1 MPFPFS
7 DALVRNLDDL
17 ARKAIGH
24 AAPTAAL
31 VVFDTCSVL
40 ARALAEGWRA
50 ALPHATCLDYHSV
63 TVAEAMVLIDALP
76 VGSLVVLVQ
85 STRFDLGEFRFRL
98 ELFKRGLH
106 VVEHPHVGR
115 IPAEEAAVYADALA
129 YDPAYFRGLGR
140 ALKARIDPA
149 RTIRVVTAHGVLAY
163 DGPFEGT
170 RLNVGDYANLPT
182 VGGQFPIGEVFTE
195 PVALEGVNGVVSIAA
210 FGAEDFSVYFADP
223 PFAVHIA
230 GGRVVAAPEAPPEF
244 HAILAAI
251 VETEG
256 TVWVRELGF
265 GINRALTRT
274 RRVTDVSAYERMCG
288 VHLSLGAK
296 HAVYTKPGLSKRRAR
311 FHVDIF
317 CATDRVEIDDKVA
330 FVDEAWVD
338 AVDQGSA

>member
-1 MPFPFS
+1 MSNPFGG
-7 DALVRNLDDL
+7 ALARNLDDL

-24 AAPTAAL
+24 AAPTPAL
-31 VVFDTCSVL
+31 VVFDTCSYL
-40 ARALAEGWRA
+40 ARELAEGWRA

-63 TVAEAMVLIDALP
+63 TVPEAMVVIDALP
-76 VGSLVVLVQ
+76 AGSLVVLVQ

-106 VVEHPHVGR
+106 VVEHPHIGR
-115 IPAEEAAVYADALA
+115 IPPEEAPVYVDALA
-129 YDPAYFRGLGR
+129 YDPAYFRGLGG

-149 RTIRVVTAHGVLAY
+149 RSIRVVTAHGVLAY
-163 DGPFEGT
+163 EGPFEDA
-170 RLNVGDYANLPT
+170 RLNVGDYANLQN

-210 FGAEDFSVYFADP
+210 FGAEDFSVYFAEP

-230 GGRVVAAPEAPPEF
+230 GGRVIAAPDAPPEF

-251 VETEG
+251 AETEG

-274 RRVTDVSAYERMCG
+274 RRVSDVGAYERMCG

-296 HAVYTKPGLSKRRAR
+296 HAVYAKPGMSKRRSR

-317 CATDRVEIDDKVA
+317 CATDRVEIDDEVA
-330 FVDEAWVD
+330 FLNEAWVD
-338 AVDQGSA
+338 AVGQGA